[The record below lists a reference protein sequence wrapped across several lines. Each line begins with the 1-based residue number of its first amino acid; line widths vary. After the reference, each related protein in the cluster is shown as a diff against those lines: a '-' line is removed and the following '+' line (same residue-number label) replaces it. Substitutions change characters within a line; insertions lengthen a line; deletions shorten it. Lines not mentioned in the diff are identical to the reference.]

1 MKMKREQI
9 STMLNSAI
17 KEVVGES
24 EIINEN
30 LTNIVT
36 IGSAIPAD
44 SLDAIFTK
52 IINKVGNTI
61 IESKKY
67 NGNSLGILMNEWE
80 YGSILEKI
88 RIDIPETTTNDSW
101 SLVKGNS
108 YDCFKFS
115 PPTVRAKYF
124 NKAVTFEIPM
134 SYTAEQM
141 KDSFRNADTAVS
153 FWNAVENA
161 IQTSIT
167 ANTEMLEYRAVTN
180 MIGLKVHNN
189 NNVVNLLAE
198 YKDETGI
205 TGLTPKKALHDK
217 DFLRFCA
224 KRISMYS
231 DYIKSLSML
240 NNDDGYITATSDD
253 EKRLILLSDFAKSIE
268 YDLYSN
274 TFNQEFV
281 KIGKYTTIPYWQG
294 TGTSRKFENNSKID
308 LTISD
313 LSGAPQTVTK
323 TGIVGVLFDVNGCC
337 VCRKN
342 YRVLSMPV
350 PKGEFINYWYKYDAM
365 YMNDTANNFIVFTI
379 EETV

>member
-1 MKMKREQI
+1 
-9 STMLNSAI
+9 MLNSAI

-134 SYTAEQM
+134 SYTTEQM
-141 KDSFRNADTAVS
+141 KDSFRNADTALS

-205 TGLTPKKALHDK
+205 TGLTAKKALHDK

-313 LSGAPQTVTK
+313 LSGEPQTVTK

-379 EETV
+379 EDTI

>member
-1 MKMKREQI
+1 MKREQI

-30 LTNIVT
+30 LSNIVT

-323 TGIVGVLFDVNGCC
+323 SGIVGVLFDVNGCC

>member
-1 MKMKREQI
+1 MKREQI
-9 STMLNSAI
+9 STMLNTAI

-24 EIINEN
+24 EIVNDD
-30 LTNIVT
+30 LSNIVT
-36 IGSAIPAD
+36 IGSAIPTD
-44 SLDAIFTK
+44 TLDAIFNK

-61 IESKKY
+61 IESKTY
-67 NGNSLGILMNEWE
+67 NGNPLGILMSDWE

-88 RIDIPETTTNDSW
+88 RIDIPETENNDSW
-101 SLVKGNS
+101 SLVKGTS

-115 PPTVRAKYF
+115 PPTVRAKYY
-124 NKAVTFEIPM
+124 NKAVTFEIAM
-134 SYTAEQM
+134 SFTNEQM
-141 KDSFRNADTAVS
+141 KDSFRNADTALS

-180 MIGLKVHNN
+180 MIGLKIHHN
-189 NNVVNLLAE
+189 NNVVNLLSE
-198 YKDETGI
+198 YKTETGI
-205 TGLTPKKALHDK
+205 TGITSKKALNDK

-240 NNDDGYITATSDD
+240 HNDDGYITFTADSD
-253 EKRLILLSDFAKSIE
+253 KRLILLSDFAKSIE

-274 TFNQEFV
+274 TFNDEFV
-281 KIGKYTTIPYWQG
+281 KIGNYTTIPYWQG
-294 TGTSRKFENNSKID
+294 SGTARNFDNNSKID
-308 LTISD
+308 LTITD
-313 LSGAPQTVTK
+313 LNGANQTVQK
-323 TGIVGVLFDVNGCC
+323 SGIVGVLFDVNGCC

-350 PKGEFINYWYKYDAM
+350 PKGEFVNYWYKFDAM

-379 EETV
+379 EDVS

>member
-1 MKMKREQI
+1 MKREQI
-9 STMLNSAI
+9 SEMLNSAI

-30 LTNIVT
+30 LSNIVT

-44 SLDAIFTK
+44 SLDSIFTK

-205 TGLTPKKALHDK
+205 TGLTAKKALHDK

-240 NNDDGYITATSDD
+240 NNDDGYITATADD

-313 LSGAPQTVTK
+313 LSGEPQTVTK

-379 EETV
+379 EDTV

>member
-1 MKMKREQI
+1 MKRQQI
-9 STMLNSAI
+9 SEMLNSAI

-30 LTNIVT
+30 LSNIVT

-44 SLDAIFTK
+44 SLDTIFTK

-205 TGLTPKKALHDK
+205 TALAAKKTLHDK

-240 NNDDGYITATSDD
+240 NNDDGYITATADD

-313 LSGAPQTVTK
+313 LSGEPQTVTK
-323 TGIVGVLFDVNGCC
+323 SGIVGVLFDVNGCC

-379 EETV
+379 EDTV

>member
-30 LTNIVT
+30 LSNIVT

-44 SLDAIFTK
+44 SLDAIFTE

-134 SYTAEQM
+134 SYTSEQM

>member
-1 MKMKREQI
+1 MKREQI

-30 LTNIVT
+30 LSNIVT

-44 SLDAIFTK
+44 SLDSIFTK

-141 KDSFRNADTAVS
+141 KDSFRNADTALS

-205 TGLTPKKALHDK
+205 TGLTAKKALHDK

-313 LSGAPQTVTK
+313 LSGEPQTVTK

-379 EETV
+379 EDTI